1 MCAGPIAEDS
11 PSGILSPMAKLDF
24 PLYHGTCTLFVESIG
39 RHGLGGWN
47 PVKEWRVLE
56 CLRKVLPI
64 AEKHVASSEI
74 IRNNIGNAQSMA
86 KQVNGGL
93 NFQHGAV
100 YLSPSRETAVRYAC
114 GKKKGSELISRTIL
128 LIEELCRL
136 KVVDECGDIS
146 QQYPDLLNV
155 LTIDPA
161 PVLIQIPQV
170 DADMLLS
177 ERGESPADTL
187 AKIRDIQT
195 RFPDR
200 WEQLGQQ
207 LNFRLT
213 QPISADEI
221 SVSLIAVRKWRPYQI
236 DYSLLP
242 IDLPPNE

>member
-1 MCAGPIAEDS
+1 M
-11 PSGILSPMAKLDF
+11 LWPMAKLVF

-39 RHGLGGWN
+39 KHGLGGWD
-47 PVKEWRVLE
+47 PIKEWRVLE
-56 CLRKVLPI
+56 CLQKVLPI
-64 AEKHVASSEI
+64 AEKHTASSEI
-74 IRNNIGNAQSMA
+74 IRNNIGNAQLMA

-114 GKKKGSELISRTIL
+114 GKKKGSELISRTVL
-128 LIEELCRL
+128 LIDELCRL
-136 KVVDECGDIS
+136 DVKEVKLDLFQEYPEMFNVMDI
-146 QQYPDLLNV
+146 DA
-155 LTIDPA
+155 A
-161 PVLIQIPQV
+161 PVLIWIPQA
-170 DADMLLS
+170 DTDMLLT

-187 AKIRDIQT
+187 AKIRGIQT
-195 RFPDR
+195 RLPDR
-200 WEQLGQQ
+200 WESVCQQ
-207 LNFRLT
+207 MNFRLT

>member
-1 MCAGPIAEDS
+1 
-11 PSGILSPMAKLDF
+11 
-24 PLYHGTCTLFVESIG
+24 
-39 RHGLGGWN
+39 
-47 PVKEWRVLE
+47 
-56 CLRKVLPI
+56 LPI

-100 YLSPSRETAVRYAC
+100 YLSPFMETAIRYAC

-136 KVVDECGDIS
+136 DVKEVKTDLFQEFPEMFDVMDI
-146 QQYPDLLNV
+146 DA
-155 LTIDPA
+155 A
-161 PVLIQIPQV
+161 PVLIWIPQA

-177 ERGESPADTL
+177 ERGDSPVDTL

-200 WEQLGQQ
+200 WEQLSQQ

-213 QPISADEI
+213 QRISADEI

-242 IDLPPNE
+242 IDLPPND

>member
-1 MCAGPIAEDS
+1 
-11 PSGILSPMAKLDF
+11 MAKLDF

-39 RHGLGGWN
+39 KHGLGGWD
-47 PVKEWRVLE
+47 PIKEWRVLE
-56 CLRKVLPI
+56 CLQKVLPI
-64 AEKHVASSEI
+64 AEKHTASSEI
-74 IRNNIGNAQSMA
+74 IRNNIGNAQLMA

-100 YLSPSRETAVRYAC
+100 YISPSRETAVRYAC

-146 QQYPDLLNV
+146 QEYPDLLNV

-170 DADMLLS
+170 DTDMLLS

-187 AKIRDIQT
+187 AKMRDIQT
-195 RFPDR
+195 RFPDS
-200 WEQLGQQ
+200 WEKLSQQ

>member
-1 MCAGPIAEDS
+1 MCGGPIAEEFT
-11 PSGILSPMAKLDF
+11 SGILSPMAKLDF

-136 KVVDECGDIS
+136 DVKEVKTDLFQEFPEMFDVMDI
-146 QQYPDLLNV
+146 DA
-155 LTIDPA
+155 A

-170 DADMLLS
+170 DTDMLLS
-177 ERGESPADTL
+177 ERGGAPADTL

-242 IDLPPNE
+242 IDLPPNK

>member
-1 MCAGPIAEDS
+1 
-11 PSGILSPMAKLDF
+11 
-24 PLYHGTCTLFVESIG
+24 
-39 RHGLGGWN
+39 
-47 PVKEWRVLE
+47 
-56 CLRKVLPI
+56 
-64 AEKHVASSEI
+64 
-74 IRNNIGNAQSMA
+74 MA

-136 KVVDECGDIS
+136 KVVDECGNIS
-146 QQYPDLLNV
+146 QEYPDLLNV

-170 DADMLLS
+170 DTDMLLS

-187 AKIRDIQT
+187 AKMRDIQT
-195 RFPDR
+195 RFPDS
-200 WEQLGQQ
+200 WEKLSQQ

-213 QPISADEI
+213 QTISADEI

-242 IDLPPNE
+242 IDLPPND

>member
-1 MCAGPIAEDS
+1 
-11 PSGILSPMAKLDF
+11 MAKLDF

-39 RHGLGGWN
+39 KHGLGGWD
-47 PVKEWRVLE
+47 PIKEWRVLE
-56 CLRKVLPI
+56 CLQKVLPI
-64 AEKHVASSEI
+64 AEKHAASSEI
-74 IRNNIGNAQSMA
+74 IRNNIGNAQLMA

-146 QQYPDLLNV
+146 QEYPDLLNV

-161 PVLIQIPQV
+161 PVLVQIPQV
-170 DADMLLS
+170 DTDMLLS

-187 AKIRDIQT
+187 AKMRDIQT
-195 RFPDR
+195 RFPDS
-200 WEQLGQQ
+200 WEKLSQQ

-242 IDLPPNE
+242 IDLPPDE